1 MKIKTLLIL
10 IMVGY
15 ITMAQQKTIFKN
27 GKIYTVNPKNPIVE
41 VLVVEENRILFAG
54 TEKAAEKYIDKE
66 DKIIDLGGK
75 LMLPGFIDNHTHF
88 ISGGMYLNGINLRNV
103 KSSEE
108 FTTVIREYVK
118 GKEGRWITGGNW
130 DHEMWETKKYP
141 DKSLIDPFTPNTPV
155 LVDRLDGHSA
165 LANSYA
171 LKLAGITR
179 DTPNPDGGVIE
190 KDHVTGEPTGILK
203 DKAITMM
210 MKIVPDPSD
219 AEYEEALQTALT
231 EAYKNGVTS
240 VQDITHKK
248 DLSIFKK
255 FESEDKL
262 TCRIYTRMPIKEYR
276 TLVDAGIKVGF
287 GTDKIKMGSLKA
299 FADGSLGSSTA
310 WFWEHYHQDSTTC
323 GLPMDIVLSGE
334 LKEWAKDADKNQL
347 QLSIHA
353 IGDRANSYI
362 LDMYEEIANT
372 NPKWDRRFRIEHAQ
386 HLKTSDIPRFKE
398 LGVIASA
405 QALHLLDD
413 GEWAEKRIGKERIK
427 NTYPFK
433 SLLDAGVH
441 ICFGSDWAVA
451 PLEPIK
457 GIYAAV
463 TRNTRDGKN
472 PDGWVPEEKISVADA
487 ISAYTI
493 NSAFAAFEEN
503 DKGSLEPGKLADM
516 VVLSD
521 DILSINPE
529 EIKNVNVVMTVF
541 DGKIIYEQK

>member
-1 MKIKTLLIL
+1 
-10 IMVGY
+10 
-15 ITMAQQKTIFKN
+15 MAQQKTIFKN

-66 DKIIDLGGK
+66 DKVIDLGGK

-108 FTTVIREYVK
+108 FTAVIREYVK

-130 DHEMWETKKYP
+130 DHEMWDNKKYP
-141 DKSLIDPFTPNTPV
+141 NKSMIDPFTPNTPV

-190 KDHVTGEPTGILK
+190 KDPVTGEPTGILK

-210 MKIVPDPSD
+210 MKNLPDPSD

-248 DLSIFKK
+248 DLIIFKK

-262 TCRIYTRMPIKEYR
+262 TCRIYTRMPIREYR
-276 TLVDAGIKVGF
+276 TLVNAGIKVGF

-323 GLPMDIVLSGE
+323 GLPMDIVSSGE
-334 LKEWAKDADKNQL
+334 LKEWAIDADKNQL

-362 LDMYEEIANT
+362 LDMYEEIANI

-386 HLKTSDIPRFKE
+386 HLKASDIPRFRE
-398 LGVIASA
+398 LGVIASS

-441 ICFGSDWAVA
+441 LCFGSDWAVA

-472 PDGWVPEEKISVADA
+472 PYGWVPKEKISVADA
-487 ISAYTI
+487 IKAYTI

-529 EIKNVNVVMTVF
+529 RIKNVFVVMTVF